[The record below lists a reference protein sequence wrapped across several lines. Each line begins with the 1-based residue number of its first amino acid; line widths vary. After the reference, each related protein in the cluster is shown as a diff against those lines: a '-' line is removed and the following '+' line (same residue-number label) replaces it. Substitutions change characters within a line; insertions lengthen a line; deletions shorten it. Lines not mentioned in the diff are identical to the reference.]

1 MASTS
6 VGQARGARAGS
17 ALLACVAEHGTGSHD
32 YPTSEALL
40 KGPHAARNLSDAV
53 HFLCMLHGRQPGVI
67 DHASNRSVEPAARIW
82 FNAALDQFGTERALL
97 TRLAVAAGPIP
108 STAGAGDTEAAVIG
122 QRHAIEMLAQSE
134 RNGCALGA
142 ALAVALDW
150 RHVRTVLDTAAQRF
164 GVEVPPYALGEP
176 QGIREVA
183 DAIAANPAA
192 ERAILFGAEQIAIQ
206 HRGLWD
212 LLEARQQAR
221 GPY

>member
-1 MASTS
+1 MVSAS
-6 VGQARGARAGS
+6 VGQLGRARTGS
-17 ALLACVAEHGTGSHD
+17 ALLGCVAEHGSGSHD
-32 YPTSEALL
+32 YPLSEALL

-67 DHASNRSVEPAARIW
+67 DHAANRSVEPAARAL
-82 FNAALDQFGTERALL
+82 FNAAIDQFGIERAIL

-108 STAGAGDTEAAVIG
+108 STAGAGDTEAAVIS

-150 RHVRTVLDTAAQRF
+150 RHIRGVLDAAAQRF
-164 GVEVPPYALGEP
+164 GVEVPPYDLGEP
-176 QGIREVA
+176 QSIREVA
-183 DAIAANPAA
+183 EAVATAPSV
-192 ERAILFGAEQIAIQ
+192 ERAVLFGAEQISIQ

>member
-1 MASTS
+1 MVSASL
-6 VGQARGARAGS
+6 GQLGSTRAGA
-17 ALLACVAEHGTGSHD
+17 ALLACVAEHGSGSHD
-32 YPTSEALL
+32 YPLSEALL
-40 KGPHAARNLSDAV
+40 RGPHAARNLSDAV
-53 HFLCMLHGRQPGVI
+53 HFLCMLHGRQPGVV
-67 DHASNRSVEPAARIW
+67 DHAASRAVEPAARAW
-82 FNAALDQFGTERALL
+82 FKEATEGFGSERSLL

-134 RNGCALGA
+134 RKGCALGA

-150 RHVRTVLDTAAQRF
+150 RHVRGVLDAAAARF
-164 GVEVPPYALGEP
+164 GLEVPSYLLGEP
-176 QGIREVA
+176 QTIREVA
-183 DAIAANPAA
+183 EAMATTPAA
-192 ERAILFGAEQIAIQ
+192 ERAILFGAEQISIQ

>member
-1 MASTS
+1 MVSAS
-6 VGQARGARAGS
+6 VGQVGRARSGH
-17 ALLACVAEHGTGSHD
+17 ALLACVAEHGSGSHD
-32 YPTSEALL
+32 YPLSEALL
-40 KGPHAARNLSDAV
+40 RGPHAARNLSDAV

-67 DHASNRSVEPAARIW
+67 DHAANRSVEPAARAW
-82 FNAALDQFGTERALL
+82 FNAAIDQFGVERAIL
-97 TRLAVAAGPIP
+97 TRLAAAAGPIP
-108 STAGAGDTEAAVIG
+108 STAGAGDTEAAVIS

-150 RHVRTVLDTAAQRF
+150 RHVRGVLDAAAARF
-164 GVEVPPYALGEP
+164 GIEVPPYALGDP
-176 QGIREVA
+176 HSIREVA
-183 DAIAANPAA
+183 DAVALAPPA
-192 ERAILFGAEQIAIQ
+192 ERAILFGAEQISIQ

>member
-1 MASTS
+1 
-6 VGQARGARAGS
+6 
-17 ALLACVAEHGTGSHD
+17 LLACVAEHGSGSHD
-32 YPTSEALL
+32 HPVSEELL
-40 KGPHAARNLSDAV
+40 RGPHAARNLSDAV

-67 DHASNRSVEPAARIW
+67 DHAANRSVEPAARAW
-82 FNAALDQFGTERALL
+82 FNSAIDQFGIERAIL

-108 STAGAGDTEAAVIG
+108 STAGAGDTEAAVIS

-150 RHVRTVLDTAAQRF
+150 RHVRGVLDAAALRF
-164 GVEVPPYALGEP
+164 GIEVPPYTLGEP
-176 QGIREVA
+176 DSIREVA
-183 DAIAANPAA
+183 EAMAGAPSV
-192 ERAILFGAEQIAIQ
+192 ERAILFGAEQISIQ

-212 LLEARQQAR
+212 LLEARAQAR

>member
-1 MASTS
+1 MVSAS
-6 VGQARGARAGS
+6 VGQLGRSRSGS
-17 ALLACVAEHGTGSHD
+17 ALLACVAEHGSGSHD
-32 YPTSEALL
+32 YLL
-40 KGPHAARNLSDAV
+40 SDELLRGPHAARNLSDAV

-67 DHASNRSVEPAARIW
+67 DHAANRSVEPAARAW
-82 FNAALDQFGTERALL
+82 FKDAIHQFGIERSIL

-108 STAGAGDTEAAVIG
+108 STAGAGDTESAVIS

-150 RHVRTVLDTAAQRF
+150 RHVRGALDAAALRF
-164 GVEVPPYALGEP
+164 GIEVPPYALGEP
-176 QGIREVA
+176 ESVREVA
-183 DAIAANPAA
+183 EAVAA
-192 ERAILFGAEQIAIQ
+192 ERAILFGAEQISIQ

-212 LLEARQQAR
+212 LLEARAQAR